1 MNNEEEEFIA
11 NCGGATQLEQI
22 SPNQLLSPI
31 EAKES
36 ETALPGI
43 QHPHPTPEPP
53 TNIIPPPLEPQ
64 SSLSNLENLFYS
76 PEELASLPDSPDND
90 LIGEGL
96 FQRETLV
103 VICGP
108 GGVGKSRASTS
119 LAVMG
124 AIGTGQWFGLEIKHQ
139 YRTLI
144 VQSENTLN
152 RLKSEFSQIP
162 DLERLQEWIRIS
174 RPPMNGLDLKDLE
187 FIETLEEQIHNFQP
201 DVIVWDPWSDIV
213 ESMDQK
219 AYSEGIKQITRII
232 ARAELPKKPVTVIIA
247 HTRKNVGEK
256 LKLSDLGGSGIL
268 GTRARA
274 VLGLRRIQDRILF
287 SVLKA
292 NDTPP
297 DIPIE
302 QETAWFYNK
311 GRTMEDTEFEVQP
324 SFGKPIS
331 KKEQKRSN
339 QIRALS
345 SVGIGCRQDFLDA
358 LQKETQCSQ
367 ATAYN
372 TINSFE
378 KEGILRKENDNFVY
392 TPVDNQQADS
402 IPNSGSEF
410 VSL

>member
-1 MNNEEEEFIA
+1 MNQEKEDFFNTY
-11 NCGGATQLEQI
+11 GGTTQMEQ
-22 SPNQLLSPI
+22 SVLTQQLSPM
-31 EAKES
+31 EEKES
-36 ETALPGI
+36 ETALPEI
-43 QHPHPTPEPP
+43 QHSHPIPNTP
-53 TNIIPPPLEPQ
+53 ISISPLPLDSQ
-64 SSLSNLENLFYS
+64 NSLSTLENLFYS
-76 PEELASLPDSPDND
+76 PEELASLPDSPDNN
-90 LIGEGL
+90 LVGEGL

-124 AIGTGQWFGLEIKHQ
+124 AIGTGQWFGLEVKHQ

-162 DLERLQEWIRIS
+162 DRERLQEWIRVS
-174 RPPMNGLDLKDLE
+174 RPPMNGLDMKDSE
-187 FIETLEEQIHNFQP
+187 FIETLEAQIHNFQP

-219 AYSEGIKQITRII
+219 AYSEGIKQITRIV
-232 ARAELPKKPVTVIIA
+232 AKAELPKKPVTVIIA

-274 VLGLRRIQDRILF
+274 VFGLRRIQDRILF

-297 DIPIE
+297 NIPIE
-302 QETAWFYNK
+302 HETAWFYNK
-311 GRTMEDTEFEVQP
+311 GQTMEDTEFEIQP
-324 SFGKPIS
+324 VHGKAIS

-339 QIRALS
+339 QLHVLS
-345 SVGIGCRQDFLDA
+345 AVGIGSKQDFVDA
-358 LQKETQCSQ
+358 LRKETQCSQ
-367 ATAYN
+367 STAYEA
-372 TINSFE
+372 IKSFMA
-378 KEGILRKENDNFVY
+378 EGILRKENDKLTY
-392 TPVDNQQADS
+392 SPVDN
-402 IPNSGSEF
+402 
-410 VSL
+410 